1 MKEWSIKD
9 PEGMNQ
15 AIIWMQGLIYMMKDM
30 GVWGVPRSKTV
41 YQFDK
46 KNRVVMRL
54 VGPGDSSTE
63 TVLKA
68 MGWIV
73 DITPRQRAES
83 TRQE

>member
-1 MKEWSIKD
+1 MNEWNINN
-9 PEGMNQ
+9 PEGMLRAMAWTSQ
-15 AIIWMQGLIYMMKDM
+15 LISMINDM
-30 GVWGVPRSKTV
+30 GVWGVPRSETV